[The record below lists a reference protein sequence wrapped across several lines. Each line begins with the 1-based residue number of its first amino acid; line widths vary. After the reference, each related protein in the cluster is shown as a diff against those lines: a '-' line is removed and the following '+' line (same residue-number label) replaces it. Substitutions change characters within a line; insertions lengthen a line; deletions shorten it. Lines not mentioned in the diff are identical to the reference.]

1 MEAGLPIIKPERA
14 ARTGK
19 VGPVTSSAA
28 CHWRNTILHESH
40 MWAPLHLLQAKPSGP
55 QRQSAR
61 LQGTAA
67 PYQGLKDDDGT
78 VEDHT
83 GVNCAAAHLHTL
95 AETTHAV
102 K

>member
-14 ARTGK
+14 ARTVK
-19 VGPVTSSAA
+19 VGPATSSAV
-28 CHWRNTILHESH
+28 CQWRNTIQHEFH
-40 MWAPLHLLQAKPSGP
+40 MWAPLLWLQAKPSGP

-78 VEDHT
+78 VEDHS
-83 GVNCAAAHLHTL
+83 GAKCAAAHLPIL
-95 AETTHAV
+95 AKSRAV